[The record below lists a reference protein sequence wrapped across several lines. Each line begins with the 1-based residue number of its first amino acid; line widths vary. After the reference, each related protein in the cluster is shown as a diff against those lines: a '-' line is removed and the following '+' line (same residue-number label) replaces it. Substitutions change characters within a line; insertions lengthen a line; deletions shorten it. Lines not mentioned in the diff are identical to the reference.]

1 MMNENDNSELNR
13 FSLGPSTADRWIAVR
28 ELMAARKLLDIVD
41 TGAFESGLMSISETA
56 KSSQGIERLVA
67 VDLLMR
73 LAGFVK
79 RIAPKIESILN
90 DALQTPIP
98 SLGLLEDTNRLPK
111 GAKPAELRENIASAL
126 RYAVGDWVLSF
137 TLKAL
142 LCEDR
147 SQRCRI
153 ELAQRLVE
161 RESNIDSWFVSITD
175 LPLKQL
181 VGLPSN
187 NPQSA
192 ARLTGIAEALKKVI
206 SENRSYLIVTNQ
218 SGLGLAKLV
227 RALVQISRSQT
238 IPKGLDKAA
247 ASIADL
253 LDEILSVKLTLIVE
267 PEMFVVLELFER
279 WWRPLPYP
287 RSLLVRLAPVSEKI
301 ITAITFRARW
311 GHRST
316 DLAIRLRQSS
326 ADQNTAVRRLREI
339 AQGERG
345 LEPSVEDWL
354 RGRKMRRS
362 DGGGAAEA
370 FTAAANE
377 DLTEAIALLLLDTIT
392 ARGEQKVLSEA
403 VPLDYV
409 QRLVQG
415 VETLARRRR
424 LEVVGEEG
432 ETVEFRPLE
441 HRMLSGASPRRSDVK
456 ILRPMIA
463 RRRHDGSRDVV
474 VQAVVDDAR

>member
-1 MMNENDNSELNR
+1 MMNDGDNSELSR
-13 FSLGPSTADRWIAVR
+13 FALGPSTTDRWIAAR

-41 TGAFESGLMSISETA
+41 TGAFDSGLASIGETA
-56 KSSQGIERLVA
+56 KNGQGIERLVA

-73 LAGFVK
+73 LGGFVK
-79 RIAPKIESILN
+79 KIAPKIESTLS

-98 SLGLLEDTNRLPK
+98 PLGLLENSNRLPE
-111 GAKPAELRENIASAL
+111 GAKSAELRENIASAL
-126 RYAVGDWVLSF
+126 RHADGDWVLPY
-137 TLKAL
+137 TLEAL

-153 ELAQRLVE
+153 ELTGRLVE
-161 RESNIDSWFVSITD
+161 QENNIDNWFISITD
-175 LPLKQL
+175 LPVKQL
-181 VGLPSN
+181 VGPPGSSS
-187 NPQSA
+187 QSA
-192 ARLTGIAEALKKVI
+192 ARLAGIAEALRKAI
-206 SENRSYLIVTNQ
+206 SENRSYLIVTSQ
-218 SGLGLAKLV
+218 SGPGLAKFV
-227 RALVQISRSQT
+227 RAFIQISQSQA

-267 PEMFVVLELFER
+267 PEVFGVLELFER

-287 RSLLVRLAPVSEKI
+287 APLLARLAPVSEKI
-301 ITAITFRARW
+301 ATAITFRARW

-326 ADQNTAVRRLREI
+326 ADQNAAARRLREI
-339 AQGERG
+339 AQGEQG

-354 RGRKMRRS
+354 RGRRMRRS
-362 DGGGAAEA
+362 DGDGAAEA

-392 ARGEQKVLSEA
+392 ARGEWDALSDA
-403 VPLDYV
+403 VWVDYIR
-409 QRLVQG
+409 RLVQG

-432 ETVEFRPLE
+432 EIVEFRPLE
-441 HRMLSGASPRRSDVK
+441 HRMLSGAAPRRSDVR
-456 ILRPMIA
+456 ILRPLIA
-463 RRRHDGSRDVV
+463 RRRHDGGRDVV
-474 VQAVVDDAR
+474 VQAIVDDAR